1 MKLLKDYLIENN
13 VFHKCDVPYYKIT
26 RKNNDKTI
34 SYLIKPNSINDFKG
48 LIRFMI
54 TEKIDFLVIGGLWN
68 TYISENSKI
77 KILISTEKL
86 TSYSIENNLMSCQPG
101 VKLKEISQISIENSV
116 SGYVCFSG
124 IPGTIGG
131 SIVTNAGALSSE
143 ISKVVKYIIYLDEHG
158 NEIKINNPDIGF
170 KLRSSKFKRKELV
183 GYITKIVLDFSKYES
198 KNVLIKQYEEYN
210 KHRLKF
216 VDGKNNS
223 LGSVFVST
231 TLNKSL
237 EKFKFRFFI
246 KSIFFRIFSLFI
258 RDNFKIQKLNC
269 KLTFLFLGNY
279 KLHQHCDT
287 INRFIWTNQTKEE
300 DYFNYIKY
308 IERITDNK
316 AVMENQIF

>member
-1 MKLLKDYLIENN
+1 MLWKK
-13 VFHKCDVPYYKIT
+13 
-26 RKNNDKTI
+26 
-34 SYLIKPNSINDFKG
+34 SINFVSTHIP
-48 LIRFMI
+48 L
-54 TEKIDFLVIGGLWN
+54 L
-68 TYISENSKI
+68 SKI

-183 GYITKIVLDFSKYES
+183 GYITKIVLDFSNHES
-198 KNVLIKQYEEYN
+198 KNVLIKQYKEYN

-246 KSIFFRIFSLFI
+246 KSIFFRIFSLS
-258 RDNFKIQKLNC
+258 
-269 KLTFLFLGNY
+269 
-279 KLHQHCDT
+279 HSS
-287 INRFIWTNQTKEE
+287 
-300 DYFNYIKY
+300 
-308 IERITDNK
+308 
-316 AVMENQIF
+316 